1 MPGKCFPWRFV
12 CMLDLLN
19 CLISLFEFI
28 GIFSML
34 ASFPLIC
41 LNTTCLAMLVLLLV
55 CIVSIGVRSLYAIVG
70 CALSA
75 RGSSLKAASLA
86 TTPVVHRVLC
96 RQKPLRAVRS
106 PPRRPN
112 IEGPFLLCCAVP
124 FNPPGPAVLDRP

>member
-1 MPGKCFPWRFV
+1 MSGKCFPLSFV
-12 CMLDLLN
+12 CLLDLLD
-19 CLISLFEFI
+19 CLICVFDFV
-28 GIFSML
+28 GTFSML
-34 ASFPLIC
+34 AFVSSYLFEFY
-41 LNTTCLAMLVLLLV
+41 CLAMLVLLLA

-96 RQKPLRAVRS
+96 RQKTLRAVRS

-112 IEGPFLLCCAVP
+112 VEGPFSLCCAVP